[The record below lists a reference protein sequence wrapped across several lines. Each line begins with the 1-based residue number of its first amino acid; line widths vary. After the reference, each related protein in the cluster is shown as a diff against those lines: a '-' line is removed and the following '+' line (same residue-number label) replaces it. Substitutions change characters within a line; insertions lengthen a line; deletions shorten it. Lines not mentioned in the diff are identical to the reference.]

1 MVRAMD
7 YTELYQAWQKE
18 KDNRELQVL
27 EKTFYAEVSE
37 YVKSRQPSSRDLEK
51 TALRARLEDAQ
62 RQRIERMVK
71 DLVRTRYEKLVRA
84 TLRGKRPPRG
94 ALTAE
99 EEIIYSSVLSTAEE
113 LEKIRGNVLHGQA
126 LEVKEVRVRER
137 PKRILVRFLQAIP
150 AIVGP
155 NMRVYGP
162 FKAED
167 VASLP
172 AENAEGLIEKNVV
185 VEVRLD

>member
-1 MVRAMD
+1 MD
-7 YTELYQAWQKE
+7 YAELFQAWQRE
-18 KDNRELQVL
+18 KDNQELQVL
-27 EKTFYAEVSE
+27 EKNFYEKVSE
-37 YVKSRQPSSRDLEK
+37 YVKSRQRSSRNSEE
-51 TALRARLEDAQ
+51 TSLRARLVNAQ
-62 RQRIERMVK
+62 RRRIERMVT
-71 DLVRTRYEKLVRA
+71 DLVRTRYDKLVRA
-84 TLRGKRPPRG
+84 TLQGKRPPRG

-99 EEIIYSSVLSTAEE
+99 EEVIYSSVLATAEE
-113 LEKIRGNVLHGQA
+113 LDKILGSVLHGQA
-126 LEVKEVRVRER
+126 LDVKEVRVRDR

-172 AENAEGLIEKNVV
+172 AENAEGLIAKNVA
-185 VEVRLD
+185 VEVRLE

>member
-1 MVRAMD
+1 MD
-7 YTELYQAWQKE
+7 YPELYQAWLRE

-37 YVKSRQPSSRDLEK
+37 YVRSRQRSSRDTEE
-51 TALRARLEDAQ
+51 TSLRARLEDTA
-62 RQRIERMVK
+62 RRRIVRMVE

-84 TLRGKRPPRG
+84 TLQGKRPPRG

-113 LEKIRGNVLHGQA
+113 LEKILGNVLHGQA

-172 AENAEGLIEKNVV
+172 SENAEGLIEKNVA
-185 VEVRLD
+185 VEVRLE